1 MSYHVVLKPPRGGPE
16 EIEEL
21 ARAVAARYGAPAPT
35 IAKRLAAGP
44 LRVKT
49 GVDLETARRYAA
61 DLMDLGGDAVVIDA
75 ASGAPWI
82 DPASAAQAIEAAPA
96 APALEATHEENAG
109 GLGAIDDGS
118 LTLATLD
125 GQLEAS
131 GLHLDTG
138 PYRPREASGAAGDRF
153 APPPSEATEDE
164 LLVVDDPLLAR
175 RNEAAPAMTSAAAPG
190 ADAFQDELPPPSA
203 PPLGERLAAGLSG
216 ARRSLAERGRFHFA
230 AGVIVAVLVGFPIAH
245 AVASM
250 QESAYAEVERDL
262 RLAYAEAR
270 DPETHAGL
278 IEIRAGSEAMMSARQ
293 TRIAVTGALIWLL
306 AAAGV
311 AALWFRVIRWERL
324 AAPR

>member
-1 MSYHVVLKPPRGGPE
+1 MSYHVVLKPPRGGPG

-21 ARAVAARYGAPAPT
+21 ARALAARYGAPAPA
-35 IAKRLAAGP
+35 IAKRLAAGS

-61 DLMDLGGDAVVIDA
+61 DLIDLGGDAVVIDA
-75 ASGAPWI
+75 TSGAPWL
-82 DPASAAQAIEAAPA
+82 DGASVAPAIEAAPA
-96 APALEATHEENAG
+96 APALDTTQQESAG

-138 PYRPREASGAAGDRF
+138 PQRPREASGADGDQF
-153 APPPSEATEDE
+153 APPPSGVTEDE
-164 LLVVDDPLLAR
+164 LLVVDDPLLAGR
-175 RNEAAPAMTSAAAPG
+175 SEVAPAMTSAAAPG
-190 ADAFQDELPPPSA
+190 GDAWQDELPPPAA
-203 PPLGERLAAGLSG
+203 PPLRERLAAGLSS

-230 AGVIVAVLVGFPIAH
+230 AGVIVAVLIGFPIAH
-245 AVASM
+245 AIASM
-250 QESAYAEVERDL
+250 QESTYAEVERDL

-278 IEIRAGSEAMMSARQ
+278 VEIRAGSEAMMSARQ

-306 AAAGV
+306 TAAGA

-324 AAPR
+324 AIAR